1 MTMSDPLAEALY
13 EDICRRATVPMN
25 VWKDAPEYQ
34 RRSLE
39 SFAAAARAFIGDEIA
54 AEHERL
60 HSSTE
65 NVSETRQLRDAQW
78 WHNGMVKAESI
89 ARGDTK

>member
-1 MTMSDPLAEALY
+1 MSGSLAEVICQAAFDRHVLIDRTNCEAL
-13 EDICRRATVPMN
+13 
-25 VWKDAPEYQ
+25 
-34 RRSLE
+34 
-39 SFAAAARAFIGDEIA
+39 AAAARAFIGDEIA

-60 HSSTE
+60 HYSTE